1 MHLFIMRHGEA
12 ELMANS
18 DKARHLNANGREQSR
33 FQGMWLKSTA
43 LEFDKVLV
51 SPYTR
56 ALETFDEIN
65 QVFEQQL
72 SDTLEV
78 WEGITPYGDSGLVSS
93 YAALLEKE
101 GHRNLLLISHLP
113 LVGDIVKELCGRN
126 PASFYPATIVD
137 IHWNN
142 DQSKV
147 NDIKYVSK
155 IA

>member
-18 DKARHLNANGREQSR
+18 DKERHLNANGREQSR
-33 FQGMWLKSTA
+33 LQGMWLKSTA

-72 SDTLEV
+72 SDKLEV

-93 YAALLEKE
+93 YVALLEKE
-101 GHRNLLLISHLP
+101 GHCNLLLISHLP

-137 IHWNN
+137 IHWDN
-142 DQSKV
+142 DQPKV

>member
-33 FQGMWLKSTA
+33 LQGMWLKSTA

-72 SDTLEV
+72 SDKLEV
-78 WEGITPYGDSGLVSS
+78 WEGITPYGDSGLVGS
-93 YAALLEKE
+93 YVALLEKE
-101 GHRNLLLISHLP
+101 GHRNILLISHLP

-126 PASFYPATIVD
+126 PASFYPGAIVD
-137 IHWNN
+137 IHWDN
-142 DQSKV
+142 DQPKV

>member
-1 MHLFIMRHGEA
+1 M
-12 ELMANS
+12 
-18 DKARHLNANGREQSR
+18 
-33 FQGMWLKSTA
+33 
-43 LEFDKVLV
+43 

-72 SDTLEV
+72 SDKLEV

-93 YAALLEKE
+93 YVALLEKE
-101 GHRNLLLISHLP
+101 GHCNLLLISHLP

-137 IHWNN
+137 ISWNN
-142 DQSKV
+142 DQPKV

>member
-18 DKARHLNANGREQSR
+18 DKERHLNASGREQSR
-33 FQGMWLKSTA
+33 LQGIWLKSTA

-72 SDTLEV
+72 SDKLEV

-93 YAALLEKE
+93 YVTLLEKE

>member
-18 DKARHLNANGREQSR
+18 DKARHLNTNGREQSR
-33 FQGMWLKSTA
+33 LQGMWLKSTA

>member
-18 DKARHLNANGREQSR
+18 DKERHLNANGREQSR
-33 FQGMWLKSTA
+33 LQGMWLKSTA
-43 LEFDKVLV
+43 LGFDKVLV

-72 SDTLEV
+72 SDKLEV

-93 YAALLEKE
+93 YVTLLEKE

>member
-33 FQGMWLKSTA
+33 LQGMWLKSTA

-65 QVFEQQL
+65 QVFDQQL
-72 SDTLEV
+72 SDKLDI
-78 WEGITPYGDSGLVSS
+78 WDAITPYGDSGVVGNYLSV
-93 YAALLEKE
+93 LMEDGLQ
-101 GHRNLLLISHLP
+101 NVLLISHLP

-126 PASFYPATIVD
+126 PASFYPATIVE
-137 IHWNN
+137 IHLDNERAEV
-142 DQSKV
+142 KE
-147 NDIKYVSK
+147 IKYLNK
-155 IA
+155 F

>member
-18 DKARHLNANGREQSR
+18 DKERHLNANGREQSR
-33 FQGMWLKSTA
+33 LQGMWLKSTA
-43 LEFDKVLV
+43 LEFNKVLV

-72 SDTLEV
+72 SDKLEV

-93 YAALLEKE
+93 YVTLLEKE

>member
-18 DKARHLNANGREQSR
+18 DKERHLNASGREQSR
-33 FQGMWLKSTA
+33 LQGIWLKSTA

-93 YAALLEKE
+93 YVTLLGKE

>member
-72 SDTLEV
+72 SDKLEV

-93 YAALLEKE
+93 YVALLEKE
-101 GHRNLLLISHLP
+101 GHCNLLLISHLP

-126 PASFYPATIVD
+126 PARFYPGAIVD
-137 IHWNN
+137 IHWDN
-142 DQSKV
+142 DQPKV
-147 NDIKYVSK
+147 NDVKYVSK

>member
-18 DKARHLNANGREQSR
+18 DKERHLNASGREQSR
-33 FQGMWLKSTA
+33 LQGIWLKSTA

-51 SPYTR
+51 SPYAR

-72 SDTLEV
+72 SDKLEV

-93 YAALLEKE
+93 YVALLEKE
-101 GHRNLLLISHLP
+101 GHCNLLLISHLP

-137 IHWNN
+137 IHWDN
-142 DQSKV
+142 DQPKV

>member
-33 FQGMWLKSTA
+33 LQSTA

-72 SDTLEV
+72 SDKLEV

-93 YAALLEKE
+93 YVALLEKE
-101 GHRNLLLISHLP
+101 GHSNLLLISHLP

-126 PASFYPATIVD
+126 PASFYPATIVEV
-137 IHWNN
+137 HLNN
-142 DQSKV
+142 QRAEVKE
-147 NDIKYVSK
+147 IKYFSK
-155 IA
+155 TN

>member
-33 FQGMWLKSTA
+33 LQGMWLKSTA

-72 SDTLEV
+72 SDKLEV

-93 YAALLEKE
+93 YVALLEKE

-113 LVGDIVKELCGRN
+113 LVGDIVKDFCCRN
-126 PASFYPATIVD
+126 HASFYPATIVD
-137 IHWNN
+137 IHWDN

>member
-18 DKARHLNANGREQSR
+18 DKERHLNANGREQSR
-33 FQGMWLKSTA
+33 LQGMWLKSTV

-65 QVFEQQL
+65 QVFKQQL
-72 SDTLEV
+72 SDKLEV

-93 YAALLEKE
+93 YVALLEKE

>member
-33 FQGMWLKSTA
+33 LQGRWLKSTA

-72 SDTLEV
+72 SDKLEV

-93 YAALLEKE
+93 YVALLEKE
-101 GHRNLLLISHLP
+101 GHSNLLLISHLP
-113 LVGDIVKELCGRN
+113 LVGDIMKELCGRT
-126 PASFYPATIVD
+126 PASFYPATIVEV
-137 IHWNN
+137 HLNN
-142 DQSKV
+142 QRAEVKE
-147 NDIKYVSK
+147 IKYFSK
-155 IA
+155 TN